1 MAIIYRKI
9 LEMSK
14 KLLLLFIVFFSVLF
28 GTVVHGIRGNSNLAL
43 IAILLVGSTISAQF
57 GAIATQ
63 KINASSIRFY
73 FAFVVLA
80 VDGIILVDLLRQ
92 IF

>member
-1 MAIIYRKI
+1 MAIGT
-9 LEMSK
+9 S
-14 KLLLLFIVFFSVLF
+14 LFIVFFSVIF
-28 GTVVHGIRGNSNLAL
+28 GTISHGVKGNSNLAL

-63 KINASSIRFY
+63 KINAISIGFY
-73 FAFVVLA
+73 FVFVVFSI
-80 VDGIILVDLLRQ
+80 DGILLIDLLKQ

>member
-1 MAIIYRKI
+1 MAIGT
-9 LEMSK
+9 S
-14 KLLLLFIVFFSVLF
+14 LFIVFFSVIF
-28 GTVVHGIRGNSNLAL
+28 GTISHGVRGNINLAL
-43 IAILLVGSTISAQF
+43 ITILLIGSTISAQF

-73 FAFVVLA
+73 FGFVVLA
-80 VDGIILVDLLRQ
+80 IDGILLIDLLKQ